1 VTDKNTRNA
10 IAIERSIARKGD
22 GGLVRGGAGRG
33 VAAAATR
40 EGRSGED
47 GKDRGAEARRCGRG
61 TKARDIQPYRSV
73 YSLSGRPSQPPT
85 PDPRPPTPPPHKLM
99 PMYLRAAPARYTSE
113 YYAHSAPTLFLCLLC
128 SSSCASTPYAR
139 SGGGQRR
146 QGGRGREW
154 VAAAA
159 AAVVVEAGQG
169 ETAAYLHEPHHHAS
183 LMPYRTQL
191 SK

>member
-1 VTDKNTRNA
+1 MEKTEGRKRGDVDGAQKREIFNPIGA
-10 IAIERSIARKGD
+10 YIAC
-22 GGLVRGGAGRG
+22 RGG
-33 VAAAATR
+33 
-40 EGRSGED
+40 
-47 GKDRGAEARRCGRG
+47 
-61 TKARDIQPYRSV
+61 P
-73 YSLSGRPSQPPT
+73 PNPQPPT
-85 PDPRPPTPPPHKLM
+85 PDPRPPPPHKLM